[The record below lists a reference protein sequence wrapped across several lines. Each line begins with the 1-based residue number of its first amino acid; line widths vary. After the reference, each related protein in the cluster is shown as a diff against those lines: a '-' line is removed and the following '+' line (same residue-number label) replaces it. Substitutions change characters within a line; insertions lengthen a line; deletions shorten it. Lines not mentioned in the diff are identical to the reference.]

1 MYNFHKTLA
10 QVSLLAKYVWM
21 PGSIK
26 TPELLCDFPGPIWS
40 SGVKPKGIIMFKK
53 IAGIIVFSMLCL
65 AANVVFAADAP
76 KPKPDATIEFSG
88 GSVALGIGYSWGSGD
103 IKYKGKTYKIKIEG
117 LSAGEV
123 GGTSVKATGTVYNL
137 KQIGDIEGKFL
148 AGTVGGT
155 MIGGGTRSDLK
166 NEKGVQMTLETM
178 TKGVS
183 LKVAVEGVKI
193 NLQK

>member
-1 MYNFHKTLA
+1 MHL
-10 QVSLLAKYVWM
+10 
-21 PGSIK
+21 GSATAGVAAISNIK
-26 TPELLCDFPGPIWS
+26 ARLTRSRLRDFPPE
-40 SGVKPKGIIMFKK
+40 K
-53 IAGIIVFSMLCL
+53 
-65 AANVVFAADAP
+65 
-76 KPKPDATIEFSG
+76 
-88 GSVALGIGYSWGSGD
+88 
-103 IKYKGKTYKIKIEG
+103 
-117 LSAGEV
+117 SA
-123 GGTSVKATGTVYNL
+123 GTSVKATGTVYNL